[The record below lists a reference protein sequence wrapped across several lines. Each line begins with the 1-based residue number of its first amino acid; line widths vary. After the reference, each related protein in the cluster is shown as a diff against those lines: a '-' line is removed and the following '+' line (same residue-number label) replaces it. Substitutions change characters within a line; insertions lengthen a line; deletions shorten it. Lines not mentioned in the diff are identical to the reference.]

1 MAWVEIEKTVGPA
14 GSVDLIT
21 VAQALHWF
29 EFDDFFA
36 VVRKVS
42 LQPLFTEFVTALEL
56 VGCMR

>member
-1 MAWVEIEKTVGPA
+1 MSWEEIEKMVGSA

-36 VVRKVS
+36 VVRKVR
-42 LQPLFTEFVTALEL
+42 LQLLFTEFVTALEL
-56 VGCMR
+56 VKCVS

>member
-36 VVRKVS
+36 VVRKVRVAA
-42 LQPLFTEFVTALEL
+42 PLHRV
-56 VGCMR
+56 CHCS